1 MSDASAEPRIG
12 GWPVEGAPGATAFAR
27 VFGLRPDLYA
37 DYRAFLA
44 VLWARESV
52 GPVVPEL
59 CRLRIAQLLKC
70 ESELRLRYE
79 PARAAGLAESKIALL
94 DRWPTATE
102 FSDAERACL
111 GYAEQF
117 VLDAHGVTDAQ
128 AAEVTAHLTAAGLV
142 ALTEALALFEGFAR
156 FRLIL
161 GVEPE
166 ALLLAADG
174 GPVAA

>member
-1 MSDASAEPRIG
+1 MSAASAEPRIG
-12 GWPVEGAPGATAFAR
+12 ARLAGAAPGATAFAR

-44 VLWARESV
+44 ALWGRESV
-52 GPVVPEL
+52 GPVVLEL
-59 CRLRIAQLLKC
+59 CRLRIAQLLEC

-94 DRWPTATE
+94 DRWPTAPE
-102 FSDAERACL
+102 FTDAERACL

-142 ALTEALALFEGFAR
+142 ALTQALALFEGFAR
-156 FRLIL
+156 FRQIL

-174 GPVAA
+174 NPVAP